1 MVTPMNCP
9 LETHE
14 TAELLLDYC
23 GHRLSPE
30 RAATLESH
38 MRMCAACRGFAERQR
53 AVWDALDVWDAAPV
67 SADFD
72 RRLYRRIEGETT
84 WLERLSGRL
93 RPLLA
98 YRGVPVAAAGCLVI
112 AAGLL
117 MERPAT
123 PVPAASVAQRVNVEV
138 QPEQVEKALD
148 AMDLISEFNDK
159 VRPEKPQAKL

>member
-1 MVTPMNCP
+1 MNCP
-9 LETHE
+9 LETRE

-23 GHRLSPE
+23 RRRLSPE
-30 RAATLESH
+30 RAAMLENH
-38 MRMCAACRGFAERQR
+38 MQTCTACRGFAERQR
-53 AVWDALDVWDAAPV
+53 AVWEALDGWEAAPV

-72 RRLYRRIEGETT
+72 RRLYRRIEGETS

-98 YRGVPVAAAGCLVI
+98 YRGVPVAAAACLVI

-117 MERPAT
+117 MERSAT
-123 PVPAASVAQRVNVEV
+123 PVPTAAVAQKVNVEV